1 MKLLAT
7 TTTDMITEPI
17 TEPSAEDAEWTD
29 EQQKAYFDAMQRG
42 ESGARLARSAGVPVP
57 RGSSPP
63 VVMPPPPVQST
74 GSWGSS
80 ANLIRGASQQDID
93 MAHME
98 RSLANVPIA
107 QAQAAIA
114 AATQY
119 QAQRGYQ
126 QDIQNGKDPG
136 EALARWA
143 PMMFGKTPAA
153 MGGAASLIKATR
165 PEPKYEFAPG
175 DVTAGRPAA
184 WVQQGGRGK
193 PITIP
198 GSAIPPGPIEDLIQ
212 EEIMPGVM
220 IIRDPKKGGFKIA
233 TGDRGLSKDQ
243 KLKLSSRYQSITKQM
258 ENMDPTSPEL
268 PRLRIMADTIFK
280 EMMKGYTGESEDSED
295 GTEPEPSPVTPPK
308 KKGAFGNWLPDT
320 SPTKRYR
327 WNPKT
332 GKPEPK

>member
-1 MKLLAT
+1 
-7 TTTDMITEPI
+7 
-17 TEPSAEDAEWTD
+17 
-29 EQQKAYFDAMQRG
+29 
-42 ESGARLARSAGVPVP
+42 
-57 RGSSPP
+57 
-63 VVMPPPPVQST
+63 
-74 GSWGSS
+74 
-80 ANLIRGASQQDID
+80 

-126 QDIQNGKDPG
+126 KDLENGKDPG
-136 EALARWA
+136 EALAKWA

-165 PEPKYEFAPG
+165 PEPKYDFTPG
-175 DVTAGRPAA
+175 DVATGRPAA

-193 PITIP
+193 PVTIP
-198 GSAIPPGPIEDLIQ
+198 NSSVPPGPLEDLLQ

-233 TGDRGLSKDQ
+233 TGDRGLNKDQ
-243 KLKLSSRYQSITKQM
+243 KLKLSSRYQSLTKQM

-280 EMMKGYTGESEDSED
+280 EMMKGYTEEEPDSEPD
-295 GTEPEPSPVTPPK
+295 VVAPPK
-308 KKGAFGNWLPDT
+308 AKST
-320 SPTKRYR
+320 TKRYR
-327 WNPKT
+327 WNPLT
-332 GKPEPK
+332 GKPELK

>member
-1 MKLLAT
+1 
-7 TTTDMITEPI
+7 MITEPI
-17 TEPSAEDAEWTD
+17 TEPSAEEADWTD
-29 EQQKAYFDAMQRG
+29 EQQKAYFDAVQRG
-42 ESGARLARSAGVPVP
+42 ESGARLARSAGMPVP

-80 ANLIRGASQQDID
+80 ANFIRGASQQDID
-93 MAHME
+93 TAYME
-98 RSLANVPIA
+98 RSLANAPIA

-126 QDIQNGKDPG
+126 KDLQEGKDPG

-165 PEPKYEFAPG
+165 PEPKYDFAPG
-175 DVTAGRPAA
+175 DVATGRPAA

-193 PITIP
+193 PVTIP
-198 GSAIPPGPIEDLIQ
+198 NSAIPPGPLEDLLQ

-233 TGDRGLSKDQ
+233 TGDRGLTKDQ
-243 KLKLSSRYQSITKQM
+243 KLKLSARYQSITKQM
-258 ENMDPTSPEL
+258 ENMDPKSPEL
-268 PRLRIMADTIFK
+268 PRLKTMADTIFK
-280 EMMKGYTGESEDSED
+280 EMMDEYTGEESNS
-295 GTEPEPSPVTPPK
+295 EPSPVTPPE
-308 KKGAFGNWLPDT
+308 
-320 SPTKRYR
+320 SSSVSKRYR
-327 WNPKT
+327 WNPLT
-332 GKPEPK
+332 GKPESKK